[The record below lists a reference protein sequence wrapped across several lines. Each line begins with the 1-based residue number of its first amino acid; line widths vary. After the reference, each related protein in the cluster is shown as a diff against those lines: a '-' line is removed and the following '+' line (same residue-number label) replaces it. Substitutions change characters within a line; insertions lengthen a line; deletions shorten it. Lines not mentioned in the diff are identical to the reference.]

1 LHLPYLSQPF
11 EIESDA
17 SQYVIGIVLKQGGH
31 PIAYH
36 SETLSEAKKNYSTY
50 DEEFFSSVEA
60 LKQWRHYLL
69 GKETILH
76 TEHHPLIFI
85 NSQLKIQEQRHLK
98 WASYIQQFHLVIRYK
113 KSTSNKMVDFLSRPP
128 TPVLSILEAHCATYD
143 TWTDQYATNTDFR

>member
-1 LHLPYLSQPF
+1 M
-11 EIESDA
+11 
-17 SQYVIGIVLKQGGH
+17 
-31 PIAYH
+31 
-36 SETLSEAKKNYSTY
+36 
-50 DEEFFSSVEA
+50 EA

-113 KSTSNKMVDFLSRPP
+113 KGTSNKMDDFLSRPP

-143 TWTDQYATNTDFR
+143 TWTDQYATNNNF

>member
-1 LHLPYLSQPF
+1 
-11 EIESDA
+11 
-17 SQYVIGIVLKQGGH
+17 
-31 PIAYH
+31 
-36 SETLSEAKKNYSTY
+36 
-50 DEEFFSSVEA
+50 VEA
-60 LKQWRHYLL
+60 LEQWRHYLL

-128 TPVLSILEAHCATYD
+128 TPVLSSLEAHCATYD
-143 TWTDQYATNTDFR
+143 TSTDQYATNNNF